1 MAVLFALPKF
11 PMVLRVS
18 IYERCHCATFLKP
31 IDKTDKNIITS
42 LQYTTFYFCIIYNFY
57 DLIIWKD
64 KSLERRQLW
73 FMVITVSC
81 IPVVSFFTQRLFL
94 NQLALENYCVNH
106 FHLLFCLKHIKKA
119 NKKTQEVFLKATALP
134 QSKLY
139 FVTTVFLKKERPSAI
154 YTNVSLLL
162 KTITVIV
169 LYNKITN

>member
-1 MAVLFALPKF
+1 MIHGDYSFLHTG
-11 PMVLRVS
+11 S
-18 IYERCHCATFLKP
+18 IFFSH
-31 IDKTDKNIITS
+31 
-42 LQYTTFYFCIIYNFY
+42 
-57 DLIIWKD
+57 KD
-64 KSLERRQLW
+64 C
-73 FMVITVSC
+73 FN
-81 IPVVSFFTQRLFL
+81 L

-154 YTNVSLLL
+154 YTKVSLLL